1 MSSVVR
7 WGILS
12 TARIGRALIQGIGD
26 SGENCVQAVASREWT
41 RASEWAKEY
50 GVPRA
55 FGSYDDMLNS
65 GEISA
70 VYNPLPNSMHAEWT
84 LKALEAGLPVL
95 CEKPFT
101 LNSAEAREVAAVA
114 KRKGL
119 PVAEAFMYRFHPIY
133 DRVLDTIASGS
144 IGDVM
149 AIRSAFTFRLPDKN
163 NIRWSTDLGGGALMD
178 LGCYC
183 VSLSRMIAGCEPIRA
198 GGIERRSGVDG
209 TMIGVLEFPGNV
221 LAHFEVSFE
230 QYGRSFAEIE
240 GTDGV
245 IILQRPWFPGEH
257 TAEFLIRREGR
268 EETVSVPGANSY
280 RLEVEDFGRAC
291 RTRQAA
297 RWSVDDAVANMA
309 AIDSLYQSA
318 WVHHPVQVSTS

>member
-7 WGILS
+7 WGILG

-26 SGENCVQAVASREWT
+26 SSNNCIQAVASREWT
-41 RASEWAKEY
+41 RASEWAKEL
-50 GVPRA
+50 GIPRA
-55 FGSYDDMLNS
+55 FGSYEDMLRS

-70 VYNPLPNSMHAEWT
+70 VYNPLPNSLHAEWT
-84 LKALEAGLPVL
+84 IKALEAGVPVL

-101 LNSAEAREVAAVA
+101 LTASEAREVAKLA
-114 KRKGL
+114 KRKKL

-133 DRVLDTIASGS
+133 DRVMDTIQSGS
-144 IGDVM
+144 IGEVM
-149 AIRSAFTFRLPDKN
+149 AIRSAFTFSLPDRE
-163 NIRWSTDLGGGALMD
+163 NIRWKSELGGGALMD

-183 VSLSRMIAGCEPIRA
+183 VNLSRLIAGCEPVSVA
-198 GGIERRSGVDG
+198 GVERRSGVDG

-221 LAHFEVSFE
+221 LAHFECSFE

-240 GTDGV
+240 GTEGV

-268 EETVSVPGANSY
+268 EETVSVTGANTY

-291 RTRQAA
+291 QTHGAP
-297 RWSVDDAVANMA
+297 RWTIDDAVANMA
-309 AIDSLYQSA
+309 VIDSLYTSA
-318 WVHHPVQVSTS
+318 RERHPVSVGKS